1 MTASRSPAHSPG
13 PTPTPARRTFDLFPS
28 TIRGLTVYA
37 ASKGAV
43 NLGQGSPDIPPPPEV
58 VEAAHRALRDGV
70 HQYVPT
76 WGLPELR
83 EAIADKTRRFYGLDY
98 DPDGETTVTCG
109 VTEAVISA
117 LLAVVDRGDEVAILE
132 PAHENYHAGV
142 VFAGAEPVLVP
153 IRPPE
158 HRFDPDELARA
169 LARPRVRAVIF
180 NTPHNPSGRVFTRDE
195 LETIAAL
202 CREHGV
208 VAISDEIYEHM
219 TYDAHEHVP
228 IATLPGMRERTI
240 TISGLSKSYAATGWR
255 VGWAHAPAELT
266 DALRKVHDFT
276 TICAPAPLQQASVT
290 AVRLPDGYYRE
301 LRAWYRERR
310 DRTVAILRAAGF
322 EAEPPEGA
330 YYLMAGIAGPAAH
343 AGLGDDDVAFARWAI
358 DELGVGTVPGSSF
371 YRSDPSLGRGRVR
384 VAFPKS
390 DATLDEVERRL
401 APLRDGG

>member
-1 MTASRSPAHSPG
+1 MRASRA
-13 PTPTPARRTFDLFPS
+13 PTPARRTTELVES
-28 TIRGLTVYA
+28 TIRSLTVYA

-58 VEAAHRALRDGV
+58 VEAAHRALTAGV

-83 EAIADKTRRFYGLDY
+83 AAIAAKTRRFYGLAY
-98 DPDGETTVTCG
+98 DPDAETTVTCG

-117 LLAVVDRGDEVAILE
+117 LLGVADRGDEVVILE

-142 VFAGAEPVLVP
+142 VFAGATAVWVP

-169 LARPRVRAVIF
+169 MARPGVRAVIF
-180 NTPHNPSGRVFTRDE
+180 NSPHNPSGRVFTHEE
-195 LETIAAL
+195 LSVIADL
-202 CREHGV
+202 CHEHDV

-219 TYDAHEHVP
+219 TYGAHEHVP

-240 TISGLSKSYAATGWR
+240 TISGLSKTYAATGWR
-255 VGWAHAPAELT
+255 VGWAHAPAPLS
-266 DALRKVHDFT
+266 DALRKIHDFT

-290 AVRLPDGYYRE
+290 AVSLPDGYYAS
-301 LRAWYRERR
+301 LRAWYLERR

-322 EAEPPEGA
+322 DARPPEGA
-330 YYLMAGIAGPAAH
+330 YYLMAGIDGPASR
-343 AGLGDDDVAFARWAI
+343 AGTGRDDVRFARWLI
-358 DELGVGTVPGSSF
+358 DEVGVGTIPGSSF
-371 YRSDPSLGRGRVR
+371 YRSDPELGRGTVR

-401 APLRDGG
+401 AVLTG

>member
-1 MTASRSPAHSPG
+1 MRAFR
-13 PTPTPARRTFDLFPS
+13 TPTPAQRTTELVES

-58 VEAAHRALRDGV
+58 VEAAHQALASGV

-83 EAIADKTRRFYGLDY
+83 TAIAAKTRRFYGLDY
-98 DPDGETTVTCG
+98 DPDAETTVTCG
-109 VTEAVISA
+109 VTEAIISA
-117 LLAVVDRGDEVAILE
+117 LLAVADPGDEVVILE

-142 VFAGAEPVLVP
+142 VFAGASPVWVP

-169 LARPRVRAVIF
+169 MARPGVRAVIF
-180 NTPHNPSGRVFTRDE
+180 NSPHNPSGRVFTRQE
-195 LETIAAL
+195 LSTIAEL
-202 CREHGV
+202 CHEHDV

-219 TYDAHEHVP
+219 TYGFHEHVP
-228 IATLPGMRERTI
+228 IATLPGMHERTI
-240 TISGLSKSYAATGWR
+240 TISGLSKTYAATGWR
-255 VGWAHAPAELT
+255 VGWAHAPAPLS
-266 DALRKVHDFT
+266 DALRKIHDFT
-276 TICAPAPLQQASVT
+276 TICAPAPLQKASVT
-290 AVRLPDGYYRE
+290 AVSLPDDYYAS
-301 LRAWYRERR
+301 LRAWYLERR

-322 EAEPPEGA
+322 DARPPEGA
-330 YYLMAGIAGPAAH
+330 YYLMAGIEQPARAAGV
-343 AGLGDDDVAFARWAI
+343 GRDDVRFAHWLI
-358 DELGVGTVPGSSF
+358 DEVGVGTIPGSSF
-371 YRSDPSLGRGRVR
+371 YRSDPALGRGTVR

-401 APLRDGG
+401 AVLTG